1 VASNCRELLPR
12 LCPIGLDGS
21 VVSKAVEYAIEAAL
35 QQSFD
40 SLGEAVKEHM
50 AKVSFLCLLFFFVF
64 QKIVFQHHRVPVVK
78 TAPSNEFKRPEKVVL
93 SSPFVQQKPM
103 ESSWRRDFAKKLGIT
118 VSGDD
123 EPCTDISE
131 FFYFLLLSNQAD
143 LIVMSSLTTHQQ
155 TLFQRCKGNV

>member
-1 VASNCRELLPR
+1 VKVQGFVASNCRELLPR

-50 AKVSFLCLLFFFVF
+50 AKGFVSLLAFFFLFFKKLFSSIIGF
-64 QKIVFQHHRVPVVK
+64 QSSKPLLQTNSK
-78 TAPSNEFKRPEKVVL
+78 DQKKVVL

-103 ESSWRRDFAKKLGIT
+103 ESSWRRDFAKKAWNHCL
-118 VSGDD
+118 
-123 EPCTDISE
+123 
-131 FFYFLLLSNQAD
+131 
-143 LIVMSSLTTHQQ
+143 
-155 TLFQRCKGNV
+155 RRR